1 MAALN
6 LITYKSLVSG
16 GSLRASRV
24 FVKSILK
31 SEITDLL
38 LQNKQIT
45 HHSTISGV
53 VKWLP
58 PIEGAGNQSLVAGK
72 HKECYYSSTLPSF
85 DLVPALVRTN

>member
-1 MAALN
+1 MATLN
-6 LITYKSLVSG
+6 LFTYKSLVSA
-16 GSLRASRV
+16 GSLRASRLV
-24 FVKSILK
+24 VKCILK

-58 PIEGAGNQSLVAGK
+58 PNEGAGTKAYLPENTHDAIAAVHGQPPLLS
-72 HKECYYSSTLPSF
+72 ECW
-85 DLVPALVRTN
+85 